1 MQKQSWLFFHFKTN
15 LSLSLTQYMLGSGN
29 WDAAPLSLTVQQQ
42 HDQVMALI
50 DDDEDDEDQHLQ
62 QIELTHK
69 HACSYCGTC
78 GNTRDFSRLT

>member
-1 MQKQSWLFFHFKTN
+1 
-15 LSLSLTQYMLGSGN
+15 MLGSGN
-29 WDAAPLSLTVQQQ
+29 WDAAPLSLTVQQQQ

-78 GNTRDFSRLT
+78 VELRGGISLSLDLLDMDTFGLI